1 MEASEHRPDKPPI
14 QSLCEVEP
22 AARKLLRQQGP
33 LREYEASELHLQ
45 IYRQFKAEHQMNI
58 LRNARVDKKKITE
71 VREYH
76 PRELDQGSIT
86 SPECTITV
94 FIPLGPIDTLKPP
107 KVTYQPIK
115 NQLRDTQPIAWQVQH
130 HFQMAGNSRLIVE
143 EGPIHFLMVQYDW
156 NVVADRATGG
166 SHQE

>member
-1 MEASEHRPDKPPI
+1 METSEHRPDRPLI
-14 QSLCEVEP
+14 QSLCEVGP

-45 IYRQFKAEHQMNI
+45 IYRQFKAEHQMDI
-58 LRNARVDKKKITE
+58 LRNARIDKKKITE

-94 FIPLGPIDTLKPP
+94 FIPP
-107 KVTYQPIK
+107 
-115 NQLRDTQPIAWQVQH
+115 RWQVQQ

-156 NVVADRATGG
+156 DVVADRATGR

>member
-94 FIPLGPIDTLKPP
+94 FIPPRSYRYTK
-107 KVTYQPIK
+107 T
-115 NQLRDTQPIAWQVQH
+115 TQTWQVQH